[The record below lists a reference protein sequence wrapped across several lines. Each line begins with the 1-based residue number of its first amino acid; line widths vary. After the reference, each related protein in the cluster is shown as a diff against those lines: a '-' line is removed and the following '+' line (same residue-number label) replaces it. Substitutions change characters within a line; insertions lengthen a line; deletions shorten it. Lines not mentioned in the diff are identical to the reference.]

1 MPENTFKTLKTK
13 YCFSYEIS
21 GLKYAKVKQACSCNI
36 TCLAFCKN
44 LRDFCMISKSSDFYT
59 QLIFC
64 MVFNLISEWSARE
77 ISAITDPSFC
87 YNTRM
92 YVIVFDTVLLFS
104 HSQANMRTL
113 RQVK

>member
-44 LRDFCMISKSSDFYT
+44 LCDFCMISKSSDHDFY
-59 QLIFC
+59 
-64 MVFNLISEWSARE
+64 MVFNLISEWSVRE
-77 ISAITDPSFC
+77 ISTMADPSFC
-87 YNTRM
+87 YNTKM